1 VRIHAYMDIRRRQ
14 VSNYLKHV
22 VLGRAEPYKCVCHF
36 PAYFIEKVPDSA
48 VFRIAVDLDLDGQ

>member
-1 VRIHAYMDIRRRQ
+1 MDIRRRQ